1 MTTQGNGQPVR
12 FDVSMSQANRAVLK
26 QLHLQ
31 AVQAG
36 TGQRFV
42 AAYREII
49 ERLHK
54 DPLTF
59 GEAQY
64 RLPALRLLVCQAI
77 VRPLVV
83 DFAVH
88 EDRPLVFIRGF
99 RLLSSG

>member
-12 FDVSMSQANRAVLK
+12 YFVSMSQAIKAGLK

-31 AVQAG
+31 AMQAG
-36 TGQRFV
+36 TGQQVV
-42 AAYREII
+42 AAYRDII
-49 ERLHK
+49 ERLQK
-54 DPLTF
+54 DPLNF
-59 GEAQY
+59 GEPQY

-99 RLLSSG
+99 RLLSPG

>member
-1 MTTQGNGQPVR
+1 MTTQGNGPPVR
-12 FDVSMSQANRAVLK
+12 YNVSMSQATKAALK
-26 QLHLQ
+26 HLHLQ
-31 AVQAG
+31 AMRAG
-36 TGQRFV
+36 TGQRVV

-54 DPLTF
+54 DPLNF
-59 GEAQY
+59 GEPQY

-88 EDRPLVFIRGF
+88 EERPLVFIRGF
-99 RLLSSG
+99 RFLS